1 MLRLAGLLA
10 DRAVAAAAVLLLL
23 ALLACVF
30 LGVVF
35 RLVNQPLAWSD
46 EMAQY
51 LMVWTAFVGWIL
63 AARRRSHIRITVVID
78 QLPPPLRRGAEV
90 LIQLAVAA
98 LGMVLLSR
106 SFGLIE
112 RNFDV
117 EWVSL
122 PLSAALVY
130 VPMPIAGFAVVAQA
144 LVEIAEVLAGARRR
158 DSEAGAAP

>member
-1 MLRLAGLLA
+1 MLRLAGLFA

-63 AARRRSHIRITVVID
+63 AARRRSHIRIMVVID
-78 QLPPPLRRGAEV
+78 KLPTPLRRAAEV
-90 LIQLAVAA
+90 LIQLAVAV
-98 LGMVLLSR
+98 LGVVLLSR
-106 SFGLIE
+106 SFGLVE

-130 VPMPIAGFAVVAQA
+130 VPMPVAGVAITAQA
-144 LVEIAEVLAGARRR
+144 LIEIAEVLAGARRR
-158 DSEAGAAP
+158 DFEAGAAP